1 MARLPDLVDYA
12 KDHNL
17 KIGTISDL
25 IAYRRRHDNLVVETD
40 ARTITSEHGGEWD
53 MRIFTDQTYGIE
65 HVVMSKG
72 DITTDAPVLVRTH
85 AMNEVSDILGLGS
98 KSVGELPRAMEI
110 IAEEGRGVI
119 CLFRQ
124 PRKEL
129 FASEEDG
136 PKVVKNTGLGAQMLA
151 KLGLTQLI
159 LLTDSPLTT
168 YVGLDA
174 YGLEITGTRP
184 IMGDS

>member
-1 MARLPDLVDYA
+1 
-12 KDHNL
+12 
-17 KIGTISDL
+17 
-25 IAYRRRHDNLVVETD
+25 
-40 ARTITSEHGGEWD
+40 
-53 MRIFTDQTYGIE
+53 
-65 HVVMSKG
+65 
-72 DITTDAPVLVRTH
+72 
-85 AMNEVSDILGLGS
+85 
-98 KSVGELPRAMEI
+98 MEI
-110 IAEEGRGVI
+110 IAKEGRGVI
-119 CLFRQ
+119 CLVREQ
-124 PRKEL
+124 RKEL
-129 FASEEDG
+129 VASEEDG

>member
-1 MARLPDLVDYA
+1 
-12 KDHNL
+12 
-17 KIGTISDL
+17 
-25 IAYRRRHDNLVVETD
+25 
-40 ARTITSEHGGEWD
+40 
-53 MRIFTDQTYGIE
+53 
-65 HVVMSKG
+65 
-72 DITTDAPVLVRTH
+72 
-85 AMNEVSDILGLGS
+85 
-98 KSVGELPRAMEI
+98 MEI
-110 IAEEGRGVI
+110 IANEGRGVV

-129 FASEEDG
+129 FASEDDG

-168 YVGLDA
+168 YVGLGA
-174 YGLEITGTRP
+174 YGLEIIGTRP